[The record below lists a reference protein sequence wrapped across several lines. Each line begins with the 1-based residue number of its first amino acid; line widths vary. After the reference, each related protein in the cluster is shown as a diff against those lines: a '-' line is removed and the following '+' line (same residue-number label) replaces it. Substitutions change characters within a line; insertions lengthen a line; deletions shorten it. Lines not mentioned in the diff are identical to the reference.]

1 MGRAAEMRKR
11 GKTYMEIANELQ
23 CSFEAVRR
31 RLVLANDRGD
41 LYPRS
46 PPGRTPMSERT
57 KRCIYIKLLRHPHRS
72 FADIGREFALSATTI
87 RIVARSHLLYRFI
100 MKRKPLLTLPA
111 RCQRLKWASEVIH
124 QDWSSVVFTDEALVT
139 IRDQGRR

>member
-1 MGRAAEMRKR
+1 
-11 GKTYMEIANELQ
+11 
-23 CSFEAVRR
+23 
-31 RLVLANDRGD
+31 
-41 LYPRS
+41 
-46 PPGRTPMSERT
+46 
-57 KRCIYIKLLRHPHRS
+57 
-72 FADIGREFALSATTI
+72 FALSATTI

-139 IRDQGRR
+139 IRDQDDRKHIAPTLRQGKKIMLWGAISYGRKYPLV